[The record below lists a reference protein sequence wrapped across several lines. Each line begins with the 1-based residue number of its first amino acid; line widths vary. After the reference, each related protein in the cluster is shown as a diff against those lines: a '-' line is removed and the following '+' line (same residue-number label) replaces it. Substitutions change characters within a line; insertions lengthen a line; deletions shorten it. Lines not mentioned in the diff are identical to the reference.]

1 MQKNQ
6 LIFYVLSSF
15 FENNL
20 FVIVLLWINKG
31 NRKELMIQHRDT
43 SPFITLLILATITLA
58 SMLVFSF
65 IGLFVASIIFDV
77 SILSLNQQALING
90 SPEIINAFKVVQ
102 VFAAIGTFGL
112 PVFVML
118 KFLRKNT
125 VSFLQIK
132 HFPKLE
138 SIIHVTVL
146 FLIMFPF
153 LEWLIEVNS
162 NLNLPEFMSGV
173 NEWMRAKETQM
184 QGLVLKFLEGSSIL
198 DLTVNLIVIA
208 LIPALTEELFFRG
221 LLQNLMHKWVK
232 NIDIA
237 IILTAIFFS
246 AVHLQFLSFL
256 PRVLLGVLLGYFY
269 FWTKNLWVSIYF
281 HFLNNSLAV
290 IFVFLANNKIIN
302 YKINEPMEMSNWV
315 TALCFGL
322 AAALFIY
329 LATYYSKKRD
339 KSNDWKKVY
348 ATSNKNEAEIIKG
361 KLENE
366 GISAVILNKRDSS
379 IPSFG
384 TIEIRT
390 KAEELEK
397 AMDLIRKIEDV
408 EGLEGE
414 K

>member
-1 MQKNQ
+1 
-6 LIFYVLSSF
+6 
-15 FENNL
+15 
-20 FVIVLLWINKG
+20 
-31 NRKELMIQHRDT
+31 
-43 SPFITLLILATITLA
+43 PFITLLILATITLA